1 MIMKNRPLILIFLS
15 FFFISC
21 TTEVTLAVQ
30 PDNSVTIKFDGG
42 AGEAFTKMISSA
54 AGMGGEAENLID
66 TDTVSFELAKAGFSD
81 VKINQK
87 KGGSVSITMSDKKQS
102 SYIFTSGIA
111 KCEKGKLSTVITRKS
126 LEDFYA
132 SADEQTRMI
141 LDLFLAPVF
150 NDEEMTE
157 AEYIEM
163 VSSFYGAGAAKEVGS
178 SFVKINLISKDGK
191 KETINYPLSQI
202 FCGSF

>member
-1 MIMKNRPLILIFLS
+1 MIMKNRTLILIFLS

-54 AGMGGEAENLID
+54 AGMGGEADNLID
-66 TDTVSFELAKAGFSD
+66 TDAVSFELAKAGFSD